1 MTPVEK
7 CRNDFQNLRQ
17 FVRETMPEGT
27 MRWDILVE
35 IKKLENRMLIGL
47 GLEE

>member
-1 MTPVEK
+1 MTDVEK
-7 CRNDFQNLRQ
+7 CRDDFRKLRA
-17 FVRETMPEGT
+17 FVRAKMPEGT

-35 IKKLENRMLIGL
+35 IKKLEKKMLIGF